1 MLTRPGSGRDTM
13 IPVLLLGCV
22 DMHSRCPSV
31 GFAHSCSLAAVV
43 CGSHRGYPARHPE
56 VFPYSAGNDP
66 AVAGEEPAEAEDE
79 FGRAAPEPA
88 RVGSRRRMPSR
99 ASHPANP
106 QAHSC
111 YLISGC

>member
-1 MLTRPGSGRDTM
+1 MLTRLGSGRDTM

-22 DMHSRCPSV
+22 DVHSRFPSM

-79 FGRAAPEPA
+79 PGRAAPEPA
-88 RVGSRRRMPSR
+88 QGRQPPSH
-99 ASHPANP
+99 AFEGFTSCKTSTTPAT
-106 QAHSC
+106 
-111 YLISGC
+111 